1 MWKYEG
7 ICVHN
12 HCNTVVLTGNMAS
25 AKEHREHLI
34 TETQSVSST
43 TLKTLQQLT
52 IHAWYDNQK

>member
-34 TETQSVSST
+34 TVTQSVSST

-52 IHAWYDNQK
+52 IHA